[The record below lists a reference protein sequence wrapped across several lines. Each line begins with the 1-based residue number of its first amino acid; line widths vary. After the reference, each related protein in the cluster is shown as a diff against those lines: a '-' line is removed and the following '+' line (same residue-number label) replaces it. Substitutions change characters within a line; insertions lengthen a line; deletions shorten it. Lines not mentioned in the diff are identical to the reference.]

1 MKKIYKSR
9 VPNNSLSLLIEGK
22 IEKIIFKEGL
32 YETSDSKIISSLDSF
47 LDKQKSASFYE
58 YKEVT
63 PVSKKTVESK
73 AEETTYDVAVKAE
86 PKEEK
91 AVDVVEYDAATVQSA
106 ARVLCDN
113 YNLSMREVNTI
124 AKIEAKAK
132 ELGCVFPK
140 LRK

>member
-22 IEKIIFKEGL
+22 IEKIIFEGGL
-32 YETSDSKIISSLDSF
+32 YETSNSKIISSLDAF

-58 YKEVT
+58 YKEVA
-63 PVSKKTVESK
+63 PISKKTVEPK

-91 AVDVVEYDAATVQSA
+91 AVDVVEYDAATVQAA
-106 ARVLCDN
+106 ARVLCDR
-113 YNLSMREVNTI
+113 YNFSMREVNTI
-124 AKIEAKAK
+124 AKIEAKAQ
-132 ELGCVFPK
+132 EVGCVFPK
-140 LRK
+140 LKK